1 MICGVLPVLNQIT
14 AYLWAYSWR
23 VFFLFLPFAV
33 GLWLVVLI
41 LYLIRRKNRK
51 K

>member
-1 MICGVLPVLNQIT
+1 MVCGVLPVLNQIT

-23 VFFLFLPFAV
+23 VFWVFLPFSV
-33 GLWLVVLI
+33 GIWLLALI
-41 LYLIRRKNRK
+41 LYIIRRKNCK

>member
-23 VFFLFLPFAV
+23 VFLVFLPFSV
-33 GLWLVVLI
+33 GIWLIVLT
-41 LYLIRRKNRK
+41 LYIIQRKNRRK
-51 K
+51 

>member
-1 MICGVLPVLNQIT
+1 MLCGVLPVLNQIT
-14 AYLWAYSWR
+14 AYLWGYSWR

-33 GLWLVVLI
+33 GLWLVSLI
-41 LYLIRRKNRK
+41 LYIIRRKNRK

>member
-23 VFFLFLPFAV
+23 VFCVFLPLAV
-33 GLWLVVLI
+33 GLWLVVFI
-41 LYLIRRKNRK
+41 LYIIRRKNRK